1 MDGPQ
6 NIDLDG
12 LRASLKS
19 VEHLLLRFTPVAERL
34 LLDFRTREG
43 VGPGVALLPPVDSFA
58 ERIRTIERVRPGF
71 PRPKRIHVV
80 TWPLRVA
87 SLERLGVLEAVRG
100 RLADMDAFDA
110 IATMNETYERLLEIE
125 REETKRAIEGEGYHT
140 IWPAET
146 PGRRG
151 A

>member
-1 MDGPQ
+1 MDSPQ
-6 NIDLDG
+6 NIDVDG
-12 LRASLKS
+12 LRASIRS

-87 SLERLGVLEAVRG
+87 SLERLGVLETVRG
-100 RLADMDAFDA
+100 RLADMDAFDV
-110 IATMNETYERLLEIE
+110 IASVNETYERLLQIE

-146 PGRRG
+146 GGRRG

>member
-110 IATMNETYERLLEIE
+110 IAIMNETYKRLLEIE

>member
-12 LRASLKS
+12 LRSSLQS

-110 IATMNETYERLLEIE
+110 IASMNETYERLLEIE

-146 PGRRG
+146 SGRRG

>member
-6 NIDLDG
+6 NIDVDG
-12 LRASLKS
+12 LRASIRS

-58 ERIRTIERVRPGF
+58 DRIRTIERVRPGF
-71 PRPKRIHVV
+71 PPPKRIHVV

-100 RLADMDAFDA
+100 RLADMDAFDV
-110 IATMNETYERLLEIE
+110 IASVNETYERLLQIE
-125 REETKRAIEGEGYHT
+125 REETRRAIEGEGYHT
-140 IWPAET
+140 IWPAEAR
-146 PGRRG
+146 GRRG

>member
-6 NIDLDG
+6 NIDVDG
-12 LRASLKS
+12 LRASLRS

-58 ERIRTIERVRPGF
+58 ERLRTIERERPGF
-71 PRPKRIHVV
+71 PRPERIHVV
-80 TWPLRVA
+80 NWPLRVG
-87 SLERLGVLEAVRG
+87 SLERLKVLDTVRS

-110 IATMNETYERLLEIE
+110 INSLDATYQRLLEIE

-140 IWPAET
+140 IWPAEAR
-146 PGRRG
+146 GRRG

>member
-1 MDGPQ
+1 MDGSQ
-6 NIDLDG
+6 NIDVDG
-12 LRASLKS
+12 LRASLQS

-43 VGPGVALLPPVDSFA
+43 AGPGVALLPPVDSFA
-58 ERIRTIERVRPGF
+58 ERLRTIERERPGF

-80 TWPLRVA
+80 NWPLRVA
-87 SLERLGVLEAVRG
+87 SLERLGVLETVRN

-110 IATMNETYERLLEIE
+110 IGSLDETYRRLLEIE
-125 REETKRAIEGEGYHT
+125 RDETRRAIEGEGYHT

-146 PGRRG
+146 RGRGG

>member
-6 NIDLDG
+6 NIDVDG
-12 LRASLKS
+12 LRASIRS

-43 VGPGVALLPPVDSFA
+43 VGPGVALLPPVDSFV

-71 PRPKRIHVV
+71 ERPKRIHVV

-87 SLERLGVLEAVRG
+87 SLERLGVLETVRS
-100 RLADMDAFDA
+100 RLADMDAFDV
-110 IATMNETYERLLEIE
+110 IASVNETYKRLLEIE

-146 PGRRG
+146 RGSRG